1 MKKLLAIIV
10 LFSSFALNA
19 DAQINRDIP
28 SSQKIQRN
36 STNQKRNGKMMK
48 DINLSSSQR
57 NQMKE
62 LHQTRKQQMGVVNN
76 DTSLAPEQKKT
87 KIQELHKIQKA
98 KINSILTSEQN
109 EKLKDE
115 KRERRKNNKI

>member
-48 DINLSSSQR
+48 DLNLSSSQR

-115 KRERRKNNKI
+115 KIERRKNNKI